1 MISICFLQI
10 EASVNDSIILNNKV
24 APKLSDYGFFKD
36 MSSQEPSEEVLPYEL
51 ITPLFSDYADKL
63 RFIYIPKNQLAEHRP
78 NKVFDFPNGTV
89 LIKTFAY
96 LNKHQEYI
104 YNKIYVGDAFK
115 LVDQINKKYEL
126 TLIIDVLE
134 HFDYQDGISLIKKCL
149 SKSKNILISVPKDIG
164 LQDDLNDN
172 KYEIHRF
179 QFLKK
184 HFKKLGTPY
193 SFLSSGSSLLII
205 LGPDARKFYLN
216 HLKSKWVSIV
226 KESLPG
232 YWMRKRLITKNLRSK
247 NK

>member
-96 LNKHQEYI
+96 LNKHQ
-104 YNKIYVGDAFK
+104 NSD
-115 LVDQINKKYEL
+115 LDTQL
-126 TLIIDVLE
+126 LE
-134 HFDYQDGISLIKKCL
+134 TRLLIKKN
-149 SKSKNILISVPKDIG
+149 SQWKNISYVW
-164 LQDDLNDN
+164 N
-172 KYEIHRF
+172 KGNF
-179 QFLKK
+179 
-184 HFKKLGTPY
+184 Y
-193 SFLSSGSSLLII
+193 SIFII
-205 LGPDARKFYLN
+205 F
-216 HLKSKWVSIV
+216 
-226 KESLPG
+226 
-232 YWMRKRLITKNLRSK
+232 
-247 NK
+247 